1 MKRYLSIFAFI
12 SFFCLLAAEYAF
24 TNSGGPPPNHTGA
37 PGQSNCT
44 SCHGGTV
51 NSGSATRSLVFNGN
65 PNLTSY
71 TPGQT
76 YTAVLTIS
84 QSGIGTFGFQMI
96 SRNANNANVGTFIAT
111 NANETQVS
119 NGYFQHTSG
128 GITASTTGTKS
139 WSFSWTAPSA
149 GTGTVS
155 FYVATNAADGTGG
168 TSGDAIYTNVFTLTE
183 AAAAPSVNAATVTQS
198 AVCRGGNIT
207 VNFTTSANFNAGNVF
222 TVELS
227 DANGSFTNPT
237 SIGTLNATTPAQITA
252 QTPVGATGGTGYRVR
267 VVASNPAS
275 TGTQS
280 SPFTITVPAAA
291 PSITF
296 DGRTLTASGSGVYTW
311 LFNGNPIS
319 GATNATYVPIQA
331 GNYTAGI
338 VNNGCSP
345 SLSTPF
351 TVNAGILS
359 ITNPNTATF
368 CESSFLLVDFVPFG
382 TFAAN
387 NTFSLELVSS
397 NNTVTPLP
405 SGGSGNSV
413 GGALP
418 AGVSGSGYRYRVR
431 SSDPVAVSALS
442 SAFTIAAL
450 PITPII
456 QQTGN
461 TISVTNQPAG
471 TTVVWSV
478 NGQVDINLTGST
490 ITPTQNGQYTARYS
504 STCLSANSN
513 AIIVTGV
520 SVQEQVLAGLKWY
533 PNPANE
539 QLNLEAEKEGVLHLQ
554 NLHGQTVMKKTLE
567 AGKHHIDLSSLVPG
581 IYLLGWE
588 TATGSSYERLVKN

>member
-1 MKRYLSIFAFI
+1 MIRFLSTFVFIAF
-12 SFFCLLAAEYAF
+12 FGLLATEYAL
-24 TNSGGPPPNHTGA
+24 TNSGGPPPNNTGA

-76 YTAVLTIS
+76 YTAVLTIN
-84 QSGIGTFGFQMI
+84 QTGIGTFGFQMI

-128 GITASTTGTKS
+128 GIAATTTGSKS
-139 WSFSWTAPSA
+139 WSFSWTAPAS

-183 AAAAPSVNAATVTQS
+183 AAAAPSINAATVTQS
-198 AVCRGGNIT
+198 AVCRGGSIT
-207 VNFTTSANFNAGNVF
+207 VNFTTTASFNTGNVF
-222 TVELS
+222 SVQLS
-227 DANGSFTNPT
+227 DASGSFTNPT
-237 SIGTLNATTPAQITA
+237 TIGTLSATAAAPITA
-252 QTPVGATGGTGYRVR
+252 QTPMAAAAGTAYRVR

-275 TGTQS
+275 TGVQS

-291 PSITF
+291 PNITF

-331 GNYTAGI
+331 GAYTAGI

-351 TVNAGILS
+351 TVNAGLLS
-359 ITNPNTATF
+359 ITNPNNSTF
-368 CESSFLLVDFVPFG
+368 CEGSFILVDFVPFG
-382 TFAAN
+382 TFGAN
-387 NTFSLELVSS
+387 NNFSLELVSS
-397 NNTVTPLP
+397 NNAVTPLP
-405 SGGSGNSV
+405 SGGSGNTI

-418 AGVSGSGYRYRVR
+418 AGLTGSGYRYRVL
-431 SSDPVAVSALS
+431 SSDPAAVSALS

-456 QQTGN
+456 QQTGS

-478 NGQVDINLTGST
+478 NGQVDITLTGST

-504 STCLSANSN
+504 GTCLSANSN

-520 SVQEQVLAGLKWY
+520 SVQEQALAGLTWY

-539 QLNLEAEKEGVLHLQ
+539 QLSLTTDSHGVLHLQ
-554 NLHGQTVMKKTLE
+554 NLHGQTVMKITLE
-567 AGKHHIDLSSLVPG
+567 AGKHNIDLSTFTPG

-588 TATGSSYERLVKN
+588 TATGIYYERLVKN

>member
-12 SFFCLLAAEYAF
+12 SFFGLLATEYAL
-24 TNSGGPPPNHTGA
+24 TNSGGPPPNNTGA

-76 YTAVLTIS
+76 YTTVLTIN
-84 QSGIGTFGFQMI
+84 QTGIGTFGFQMI
-96 SRNANNANVGTFIAT
+96 SRNANNTNVGTFIAT
-111 NANETQVS
+111 NVNETQVS
-119 NGYFQHTSG
+119 NGYFQHNSG
-128 GITASTTGTKS
+128 GITAATTGSKS
-139 WSFSWTAPSA
+139 WSFSWTAPA
-149 GTGTVS
+149 TGTGTVS

-198 AVCRGGNIT
+198 AVCRGGSIT
-207 VNFTTSANFNAGNVF
+207 VNFTTSASFNAGNVF
-222 TVELS
+222 SVQLS
-227 DANGSFTNPT
+227 DASGSFTNPT
-237 SIGTLNATTPAQITA
+237 TIGTLNATAAAPITA
-252 QTPVGATGGTGYRVR
+252 QTPMAAAGGTGYRVR

-280 SPFTITVPAAA
+280 SPFAITVPAAA

-296 DGRTLTASGSGVYTW
+296 DGRTLSASGSGVYTW

-319 GATNATYVPIQA
+319 GATTATYVPIQA

-351 TVNAGILS
+351 TVNAGLLS
-359 ITNPNTATF
+359 ITNPNIATF
-368 CESSFLLVDFVPFG
+368 CEGSFLLVDFVPFG

-405 SGGSGNSV
+405 SGGSGNSI

-418 AGVSGSGYRYRVR
+418 GGVTGSGYRYRVR

-456 QQTGN
+456 QQTGS

-478 NGQVDINLTGST
+478 NGQVDINLTGPT

-504 STCLSANSN
+504 ATCLSANSN

-539 QLNLEAEKEGVLHLQ
+539 QLHLTADQHGVLHLQ
-554 NLHGQTVMKKTLE
+554 NLQGQTVMKSTLE
-567 AGKHHIDLSSLVPG
+567 AGQHSIDLNTLTPG
-581 IYLLGWE
+581 IYLVGWE
-588 TATGSSYERLVKN
+588 TATGIFYERLVKN

>member
-1 MKRYLSIFAFI
+1 MIRYLSIFAFI
-12 SFFCLLAAEYAF
+12 SFFGLLATEYAL
-24 TNSGGPPPNHTGA
+24 TSSGGPPPNHTGA

-76 YTAVLTIS
+76 YTAVLTIN
-84 QSGIGTFGFQMI
+84 QTGIGTFGFQMI

-111 NANETQVS
+111 NTSETQVS
-119 NGYFQHTSG
+119 NGYFQHNSG
-128 GITASTTGTKS
+128 GITAATTGSKS
-139 WSFSWTAPSA
+139 WSFSWTAPA
-149 GTGTVS
+149 TGTGTVS

-198 AVCRGGNIT
+198 AVCQGGSIT
-207 VNFTTSANFNAGNVF
+207 VNFTTSASFNAGNVF
-222 TVELS
+222 SVQLS

-237 SIGTLNATTPAQITA
+237 TIGTLNATAAAPITA
-252 QTPVGATGGTGYRVR
+252 QTPMAAAGGTAYRVR

-280 SPFTITVPAAA
+280 SPFAITVPAAA
-291 PSITF
+291 PSLTF
-296 DGRTLTASGSGVYTW
+296 DGRTLSASGSGVFTW

-319 GATNATYVPIQA
+319 GATAATYVPIQA

-351 TVNAGILS
+351 TVNAGLLS
-359 ITNPNTATF
+359 VMNPNTATF
-368 CESSFLLVDFVPFG
+368 CESSFILVDFVTFG

-387 NTFSLELVSS
+387 NNFSLELVSS

-405 SGGSGNSV
+405 SGGSGNSI

-418 AGVSGSGYRYRVR
+418 AGVTGSGYRYRVR

-456 QQTGN
+456 QQTGS

-471 TTVVWSV
+471 AIVVWSV
-478 NGQVDINLTGST
+478 NGQVDINLTGPT

-539 QLNLEAEKEGVLHLQ
+539 QLNLTAESHGVLHFQ

-567 AGKHHIDLSSLVPG
+567 AGKHHIDVSLLTPG
-581 IYLLGWE
+581 VYLLGWE
-588 TATGSSYERLVKN
+588 TSTGIFYERLVKN

>member
-1 MKRYLSIFAFI
+1 MNRKLFLTTL
-12 SFFCLLAAEYAF
+12 CLLYGLFVVEQAM
-24 TNSGGPPPNHTGA
+24 TSSGGPPPNHTGA

-44 SCHGGTV
+44 ACHGGTV
-51 NSGSATRSLVFNGN
+51 NSGPATRSLVFNGN
-65 PNLTSY
+65 PNLTTY
-71 TPGQT
+71 VPGQT

-96 SRNANNANVGTFIAT
+96 SRNANNTNVGTFIAT
-111 NANETQVS
+111 NTNETQVS

-128 GITASTTGTKS
+128 GITAATTGTKS
-139 WSFSWTAPSA
+139 WTFSWTAPA
-149 GTGTVS
+149 VGTGTVS

-168 TSGDAIYTNVFTLTE
+168 TGGDAIYTNVFTLAE
-183 AAAAPSVNAATVTQS
+183 APAAPSVNAATVTQS
-198 AVCRGGNIT
+198 AVCRGGSIT

-227 DANGSFTNPT
+227 DATGSFTNPT
-237 SIGTLNATTPAQITA
+237 NIGTLNATAPAQINA
-252 QTPVGATGGTGYRVR
+252 NTPSNAAGGTGYRVR
-267 VVASNPAS
+267 VVASNPVS

-319 GATNATYVPIQA
+319 GATTATYVPIQA

-351 TVNAGILS
+351 TVNAGLLS
-359 ITNPNTATF
+359 ITNPNIPTF

-418 AGVSGSGYRYRVR
+418 AGVTGSGYRYRVR

-456 QQTGN
+456 QQTGS

-471 TTVVWSV
+471 TTVLWSV
-478 NGQVDINLTGST
+478 NGQVDNNLTGPT
-490 ITPTQNGQYTARYS
+490 ITPTQNGQYTARHS
-504 STCLSANSN
+504 STCLSASSN

-520 SVQEQVLAGLKWY
+520 SVQEQGLAGLKWY

-539 QLNLEAEKEGVLHLQ
+539 QLHLSADRQGALRLQ
-554 NLHGQTVMKKTLE
+554 NLHGQTVMKKALE
-567 AGKHHIDLSSLVPG
+567 AGKHNIDLSGLTPG
-581 IYLLGWE
+581 VYLLGWE
-588 TATGSSYERLVKN
+588 TSAGIFYERLVKN

>member
-1 MKRYLSIFAFI
+1 MIRYLSIFAFI
-12 SFFCLLAAEYAF
+12 SFFGLLATEYAL
-24 TNSGGPPPNHTGA
+24 TSSGGPPPNHTGA

-76 YTAVLTIS
+76 YTAVLTIN
-84 QSGIGTFGFQMI
+84 QTGIGTFGFQMI
-96 SRNANNANVGTFIAT
+96 SRNANNTNVGTFIAT
-111 NANETQVS
+111 NVNETQVS
-119 NGYFQHTSG
+119 NGYFQHNSG
-128 GITASTTGTKS
+128 GITAATTGSKS
-139 WSFSWTAPSA
+139 WTFSWTAPA
-149 GTGTVS
+149 TGTGTVS

-198 AVCRGGNIT
+198 AVCRGGSIT
-207 VNFTTSANFNAGNVF
+207 VNFTTSASFNAGNVF
-222 TVELS
+222 SVQLS
-227 DANGSFTNPT
+227 DASGSFTNPT
-237 SIGTLNATTPAQITA
+237 TIGTLNATAAAPITA
-252 QTPVGATGGTGYRVR
+252 QTPMAAAGGTAYRVR

-280 SPFTITVPAAA
+280 SPFAITVPAAA
-291 PSITF
+291 PSLTF
-296 DGRTLTASGSGVYTW
+296 DGRTLSASGSGVFTW

-319 GATNATYVPIQA
+319 GATAATYVPIQA

-351 TVNAGILS
+351 TVNAGLLS
-359 ITNPNTATF
+359 IMNPSVAAF
-368 CESSFLLVDFVPFG
+368 CESSFILVDFVPFG

-405 SGGSGNSV
+405 SGGSGNSI

-418 AGVSGSGYRYRVR
+418 AGVTGSGYRYRVR

-442 SAFTIAAL
+442 SAFTISAL

-456 QQTGN
+456 QQTGS

-478 NGQVDINLTGST
+478 NGQVDVNLTGPT

-513 AIIVTGV
+513 PIIVTGV

-539 QLNLEAEKEGVLHLQ
+539 QLNLTAESNGVLHFQ
-554 NLHGQTVMKKTLE
+554 NLHGQIVMKKTLE
-567 AGKHHIDLSSLVPG
+567 AGKHHIDVSTLTPG
-581 IYLLGWE
+581 VYLLGWE
-588 TATGSSYERLVKN
+588 TAAGIFYERLVKN

>member
-1 MKRYLSIFAFI
+1 MLRIITALAFCGLLS
-12 SFFCLLAAEYAF
+12 LLATEYAN
-24 TNSGGPPPNHTGA
+24 TSSGGPPPNHTGA
-37 PGQSNCT
+37 PNQGNCT
-44 SCHGGTV
+44 ACHGGTV
-51 NSGSATRSLVFNGN
+51 NSGPATRTLVFDNN

-71 TPGQT
+71 VPGQT
-76 YTAVLTIS
+76 YTAVLTIN
-84 QSGIGTFGFQMI
+84 QSGISTFGFQMI
-96 SRNANNANVGTFIAT
+96 SRNANNSNVGTFVAT
-111 NANETQVS
+111 NANQTQVS
-119 NGYFQHTSG
+119 SGYFQHTAG
-128 GITASTTGTKS
+128 GITATTAGTKS
-139 WSFSWTAPSA
+139 WSFSWTAPA
-149 GTGTVS
+149 VGTGTVS

-168 TSGDAIYTNVFTLTE
+168 TSGDVIYTNVFTLTE
-183 AAAAPSVNAATVTQS
+183 AAAAPSVNAATVTQT
-198 AVCRGGNIT
+198 AVCRGSNIS
-207 VNFTTSANFNAGNVF
+207 VNFTTSANFNAGNTF
-222 TVELS
+222 TVQLS

-237 SIGTLNATTPAQITA
+237 NIGTLNATAPAQINAT
-252 QTPVGATGGTGYRVR
+252 TPSNAAGGTGYRVR
-267 VVASNPAS
+267 VVASNPVS

-280 SPFTITVPAAA
+280 SPFTITEPAAA

-319 GATNATYVPIQA
+319 GATTATYVPIQA

-351 TVNAGILS
+351 TVNAGLLS
-359 ITNPNTATF
+359 ITNPNIATF
-368 CESSFLLVDFVPFG
+368 CEGSFLLVDFVPFG
-382 TFAAN
+382 SFTAN
-387 NTFSLELVSS
+387 NTFSLELLSS

-405 SGGSGNSV
+405 SGGSGNSI
-413 GGALP
+413 GGSLP
-418 AGVSGSGYRYRVR
+418 AGVTGSGYRYRVR

-456 QQTGN
+456 QQTGS

-478 NGQVDINLTGST
+478 NGQVDVTLTGPT

-539 QLNLEAEKEGVLHLQ
+539 QLNLVAETEGVLHFQ

-567 AGKHHIDLSSLVPG
+567 AGKHYIDLSTLAPG

-588 TATGSSYERLVKN
+588 TATGISYERLVKN

>member
-1 MKRYLSIFAFI
+1 MIRFLSTIVFIAF
-12 SFFCLLAAEYAF
+12 FGLLATEYAL

-51 NSGSATRSLVFNGN
+51 NSGPATRSLVFNGN

-76 YTAVLTIS
+76 YTAVLTIN
-84 QSGIGTFGFQMI
+84 QTGIGTFGFQMI

-111 NANETQVS
+111 NVNETQVS
-119 NGYFQHTSG
+119 NGYLQHTSG
-128 GITASTTGTKS
+128 GITAATTGSKS
-139 WSFSWTAPSA
+139 WSFSWTAPA
-149 GTGTVS
+149 TGTGTVS

-198 AVCRGGNIT
+198 AVCRGGSIT
-207 VNFTTSANFNAGNVF
+207 VNFTTSASFNTGNVF
-222 TVELS
+222 SVQLS
-227 DANGSFTNPT
+227 DASGSFANPT
-237 SIGTLNATTPAQITA
+237 TIGTLNATAAAPITA
-252 QTPVGATGGTGYRVR
+252 QTPMAAAGGTDYRVR
-267 VVASNPAS
+267 VVASNPVS

-280 SPFTITVPAAA
+280 SPFSITVPAAA
-291 PSITF
+291 PTITF

-338 VNNGCSP
+338 ENNGCSP

-351 TVNAGILS
+351 TVNAGLLS
-359 ITNPNTATF
+359 ITNPTIATF
-368 CESSFLLVDFVPFG
+368 CEGSFILVDYVTFG
-382 TFAAN
+382 SFTAN
-387 NTFSLELVSS
+387 NSFSLELVSS

-418 AGVSGSGYRYRVR
+418 AGLTGSGYRYRVR
-431 SSDPVAVSALS
+431 ASDPVAVSALS
-442 SAFTIAAL
+442 SAFTIIAL
-450 PITPII
+450 PIAPII
-456 QQTGN
+456 QQTGS

-478 NGQVDINLTGST
+478 NGQVDVTLTGPT

-520 SVQEQVLAGLKWY
+520 SVQEQVLAGLKWF

-539 QLNLEAEKEGVLHLQ
+539 QLHLTADQNGVLHLQ
-554 NLHGQTVMKKTLE
+554 NLQGQTVMKSALE
-567 AGKHHIDLSSLVPG
+567 AGTHSIDLSSFTPG
-581 IYLLGWE
+581 VYLLGWE
-588 TATGSSYERLVKN
+588 TPTGIVYERLVKH

>member
-1 MKRYLSIFAFI
+1 MIRYLSIFAFI
-12 SFFCLLAAEYAF
+12 SFFGLLATEYAL
-24 TNSGGPPPNHTGA
+24 TSSGGPPPNHTGA

-76 YTAVLTIS
+76 YTAVLTIN
-84 QSGIGTFGFQMI
+84 QTGIGTFGFQMI
-96 SRNANNANVGTFIAT
+96 SRNANNTNVGTFIAT
-111 NANETQVS
+111 NVNETQVS
-119 NGYFQHTSG
+119 NGYFQHNSG
-128 GITASTTGTKS
+128 GITAATTGSKS
-139 WSFSWTAPSA
+139 WTFSWTAPA
-149 GTGTVS
+149 TGTGTVS

-198 AVCRGGNIT
+198 AVCRGGSIT
-207 VNFTTSANFNAGNVF
+207 VNFTTSASFNAGNVF
-222 TVELS
+222 SVQLS
-227 DANGSFTNPT
+227 DASGSFTNPT
-237 SIGTLNATTPAQITA
+237 TIGTLNATAAAPITA
-252 QTPVGATGGTGYRVR
+252 QTPMAAAGGTAYRVR

-280 SPFTITVPAAA
+280 SPFAITVPAAA
-291 PSITF
+291 PSLTF
-296 DGRTLTASGSGVYTW
+296 DGRTLSASGSGVFTW

-319 GATNATYVPIQA
+319 GATAATYVPIQA

-351 TVNAGILS
+351 TVNAGLLS
-359 ITNPNTATF
+359 IMNPSVAAF
-368 CESSFLLVDFVPFG
+368 CESSFILVDFVPFG

-405 SGGSGNSV
+405 SGGSGNSI

-418 AGVSGSGYRYRVR
+418 AGVTGSGYRYRVR
-431 SSDPVAVSALS
+431 SSDPVAISALS
-442 SAFTIAAL
+442 SAFTISAL

-456 QQTGN
+456 QQTGS

-478 NGQVDINLTGST
+478 NGQTNLNLTGPT
-490 ITPTQNGQYTARYS
+490 ITPTENGQYTARYS

-513 AIIVTGV
+513 PIIVTGV
-520 SVQEQVLAGLKWY
+520 SVHEQVLAGLKWY

-539 QLNLEAEKEGVLHLQ
+539 QLNLTAESNGVLHFQ
-554 NLHGQTVMKKTLE
+554 NLHGQIVMKKTLE
-567 AGKHHIDLSSLVPG
+567 AGKHHIDVSTLTPG
-581 IYLLGWE
+581 VYLLGWE
-588 TATGSSYERLVKN
+588 TAAGIFYERLVKN

>member
-1 MKRYLSIFAFI
+1 MIRYLSIFAFI
-12 SFFCLLAAEYAF
+12 SFFGLLATEYAL
-24 TNSGGPPPNHTGA
+24 TSSGGPPPNHTGA

-76 YTAVLTIS
+76 YTAVLTIN
-84 QSGIGTFGFQMI
+84 QAGIGTFGFQMI
-96 SRNANNANVGTFIAT
+96 SRNANNTNVGTFIAT
-111 NANETQVS
+111 NVNETQVS
-119 NGYFQHTSG
+119 NGYFQHNSG
-128 GITASTTGTKS
+128 GITAATTGSKS
-139 WSFSWTAPSA
+139 WTFSWTAPA
-149 GTGTVS
+149 TGTGTVS

-198 AVCRGGNIT
+198 AVCRGGSIT
-207 VNFTTSANFNAGNVF
+207 VNFTTSASFNAGNVF
-222 TVELS
+222 SVQLS
-227 DANGSFTNPT
+227 DASGSFTNPT
-237 SIGTLNATTPAQITA
+237 TIGTLNATAAAPITA
-252 QTPVGATGGTGYRVR
+252 QTPMAAAGGTAYRVR

-280 SPFTITVPAAA
+280 SPFAITVPAAA
-291 PSITF
+291 PSLTF
-296 DGRTLTASGSGVYTW
+296 DGRTLSASGSGVFTW

-319 GATNATYVPIQA
+319 GATAATYVPIQA

-351 TVNAGILS
+351 TVNAGLLS
-359 ITNPNTATF
+359 IMNPSVAAF
-368 CESSFLLVDFVPFG
+368 CEGSFILVDFVPFG

-405 SGGSGNSV
+405 SGGSGNSI

-418 AGVSGSGYRYRVR
+418 AGVTGSGYRYRVR

-442 SAFTIAAL
+442 SAFTISAL

-456 QQTGN
+456 QQTGS

-478 NGQVDINLTGST
+478 NGQVDVNLTGPT

-513 AIIVTGV
+513 PIIVTGV

-539 QLNLEAEKEGVLHLQ
+539 QLNLTAESNGVLHFQ
-554 NLHGQTVMKKTLE
+554 NLHGQIVMKKTLE
-567 AGKHHIDLSSLVPG
+567 AGKHHIDVSTLTPG
-581 IYLLGWE
+581 VYLLGWE
-588 TATGSSYERLVKN
+588 TAAGIFYERLVKN

>member
-12 SFFCLLAAEYAF
+12 SFFGLLATEYAL
-24 TNSGGPPPNHTGA
+24 TNSGGPPPNNTGA

-76 YTAVLTIS
+76 YTAVLTIN
-84 QSGIGTFGFQMI
+84 QTGIGTFGFQMI
-96 SRNANNANVGTFIAT
+96 SRNANNTNVGTFIAT
-111 NANETQVS
+111 NVNETQVS
-119 NGYFQHTSG
+119 NGYFQHNSG
-128 GITASTTGTKS
+128 GITAATTGSKS
-139 WSFSWTAPSA
+139 WSFSWTAPA
-149 GTGTVS
+149 TGTGTVS

-198 AVCRGGNIT
+198 AVCRGGSIT
-207 VNFTTSANFNAGNVF
+207 VNFTTSASFNAGNVF
-222 TVELS
+222 SVQLS
-227 DANGSFTNPT
+227 DASGSFTNPT
-237 SIGTLNATTPAQITA
+237 TIGTLNATAAAPITA
-252 QTPVGATGGTGYRVR
+252 QTPMAAAGGTGYRVR

-280 SPFTITVPAAA
+280 SPFAITVPAAA

-296 DGRTLTASGSGVYTW
+296 DGRTLSASGSGVYTW

-319 GATNATYVPIQA
+319 GATTATYVPIQA

-351 TVNAGILS
+351 TVNAGLLS
-359 ITNPNTATF
+359 ITNPNIATF
-368 CESSFLLVDFVPFG
+368 CEGSFLLVDFVPFG

-405 SGGSGNSV
+405 SGGSGNSI

-418 AGVSGSGYRYRVR
+418 GGVTGSGYRYRVR

-456 QQTGN
+456 QQTGS

-478 NGQVDINLTGST
+478 NGQVDINLTGPT

-504 STCLSANSN
+504 ATCLSANSN

-539 QLNLEAEKEGVLHLQ
+539 QLHLTADQHGVLHLQ
-554 NLHGQTVMKKTLE
+554 NLQGQTVMKSTLE
-567 AGKHHIDLSSLVPG
+567 AGQHSIDLNTLTPG
-581 IYLLGWE
+581 IYLVGWE
-588 TATGSSYERLVKN
+588 TATGIFYERLVKN

>member
-1 MKRYLSIFAFI
+1 MKRYLS
-12 SFFCLLAAEYAF
+12 LLAFVGFLGLMATDYAL
-24 TNSGGPPPNHTGA
+24 TNSGGPPPNHSGA

-51 NSGSATRSLVFNGN
+51 NSGPATRTLVFNGN

-76 YTAVLTIS
+76 YTAVLTIN
-84 QSGIGTFGFQMI
+84 QTGIGTFGFQMI
-96 SRNANNANVGTFIAT
+96 SRNANNTNVGTFIAT

-128 GITASTTGTKS
+128 GITAATTGTKT

-183 AAAAPSVNAATVTQS
+183 AAAAPSVNAATITQT
-198 AVCRGGNIT
+198 AVCRGGNIN
-207 VNFTTSANFNAGNVF
+207 VNFTTSANFNAGNTF
-222 TVELS
+222 TAQLS

-237 SIGTLNATTPAQITA
+237 NIGTLNATAPAQINATI
-252 QTPVGATGGTGYRVR
+252 PSGATGGTGYRVR

-291 PSITF
+291 PSVTF

-456 QQTGN
+456 QQTGS

-478 NGQVDINLTGST
+478 NGQVDINLTGPS
-490 ITPTQNGQYTARYS
+490 ITPTQNGHYTARYS

-520 SVQEQVLAGLKWY
+520 SVHEQELAGLKWY
-533 PNPANE
+533 PNPTQQ
-539 QLNLEAEKEGVLHLQ
+539 QLSLTAERQGLLLIRNLQGQKVFEKA
-554 NLHGQTVMKKTLE
+554 LE
-567 AGKHHIDLSSLVPG
+567 AGNHHVDLGSLPAG
-581 IYLLGWE
+581 IYMLGWK
-588 TATGSSYERLVKN
+588 TSAGIVYERLVKN